1 MELLLFVSFNV
12 ELNEFGQ
19 CSGWKSSMALKW
31 DLALQN
37 IPLSK

>member
-1 MELLLFVSFNV
+1 MDGITIVCE